1 MKKSIRRGVWAAPGT
16 YRGIGQAMAST
27 NRARKTNTKTNT
39 RGSGQRGGR
48 RRAKP
53 KPDMNARWSILLF
66 GIGVLVFALIVVPG
80 ASVWNWVRTN
90 ILFGVFG
97 GVTMTEAAIL
107 CICFG
112 LTMGAELLNT
122 AIERLCDKQASGYD
136 GMVRNAKDI
145 AAAGVFVC
153 AAACVAVG
161 ACIFIG
167 NGVLA
172 AAIKFL
178 WYRLWLGM
186 AVVVTVPFAVWF
198 VFHFGRIQ

>member
-1 MKKSIRRGVWAAPGT
+1 MQPQRFQLYKRSVWWYNVQVSVCKNAQKPCVRRMKKSIRRGVWAAPGT

-97 GVTMTEAAIL
+97 
-107 CICFG
+107 
-112 LTMGAELLNT
+112 
-122 AIERLCDKQASGYD
+122 
-136 GMVRNAKDI
+136 
-145 AAAGVFVC
+145 
-153 AAACVAVG
+153 VG
-161 ACIFIG
+161 SY
-167 NGVLA
+167 VLA
-172 AAIKFL
+172 PMLLYI
-178 WYRLWLGM
+178 
-186 AVVVTVPFAVWF
+186 AVLVACERPVKASWQRRFWC
-198 VFHFGRIQ
+198 

>member
-1 MKKSIRRGVWAAPGT
+1 
-16 YRGIGQAMAST
+16 MAST

-97 GVTMTEAAIL
+97 GVSMTEAAIL

>member
-1 MKKSIRRGVWAAPGT
+1 
-16 YRGIGQAMAST
+16 MAST

-97 GVTMTEAAIL
+97 VGSYVLAPMLLYIAVLVACERPVKGKLAKALLVLMLVCGTFLIFSKTDL
-107 CICFG
+107 TG
-112 LTMGAELLNT
+112 LGFWEGMAVLRSTGASEWG
-122 AIERLCDKQASGYD
+122 S
-136 GMVRNAKDI
+136 
-145 AAAGVFVC
+145 AAACWARCSAGRCCCC
-153 AAACVAVG
+153 AAARG
-161 ACIFIG
+161 QISS
-167 NGVLA
+167 L
-172 AAIKFL
+172 
-178 WYRLWLGM
+178 
-186 AVVVTVPFAVWF
+186 
-198 VFHFGRIQ
+198 

>member
-97 GVTMTEAAIL
+97 
-107 CICFG
+107 
-112 LTMGAELLNT
+112 
-122 AIERLCDKQASGYD
+122 
-136 GMVRNAKDI
+136 
-145 AAAGVFVC
+145 
-153 AAACVAVG
+153 VG
-161 ACIFIG
+161 SY
-167 NGVLA
+167 VLA
-172 AAIKFL
+172 PMLLYIAVLVACERPVKGKLAKALLVLMLVCGTFL
-178 WYRLWLGM
+178 IFSKTDLTGLGFWEGM
-186 AVVVTVPFAVWF
+186 AVLRST
-198 VFHFGRIQ
+198 G

>member
-1 MKKSIRRGVWAAPGT
+1 
-16 YRGIGQAMAST
+16 MAST

-97 GVTMTEAAIL
+97 V
-107 CICFG
+107 
-112 LTMGAELLNT
+112 
-122 AIERLCDKQASGYD
+122 SG
-136 GMVRNAKDI
+136 
-145 AAAGVFVC
+145 
-153 AAACVAVG
+153 
-161 ACIFIG
+161 
-167 NGVLA
+167 
-172 AAIKFL
+172 FL
-178 WYRLWLGM
+178 Y
-186 AVVVTVPFAVWF
+186 ANF
-198 VFHFGRIQ
+198 